1 MNFNNILKKSMEMGK
16 DFKSSLTGSGS
27 QYSKEFWDF
36 VLKISKNGENE
47 TEFQN
52 NMFICQKTAAHS
64 FENGYYSLTSII
76 PTGTDIKISFAKE
89 EGKEFSFE
97 AGNFRFTYNWKHFIF
112 TKGINENLSE
122 QLFITN
128 STEIIDN
135 FISLGVKK
143 VKFVVTDSGAITDV
157 LFTEF
162 LVAPK
167 TFEKEIEKFWEE
179 LSEPFKIFFGENYYS
194 EQELAIKSVLLKLR
208 NENSKKEEPL
218 KEDFIEEV
226 QEAEISSENSEKNEE
241 ENLLTNVADKV
252 KNIFKK

>member
-16 DFKSSLTGSGS
+16 DFKSSLTGNGTE
-27 QYSKEFWDF
+27 YSKEFWDF

-52 NMFICQKTAAHS
+52 NRFICQKTAAHS

-97 AGNFRFTYNWKHFIF
+97 TGNFRFTYNGKHFIF

-143 VKFVVTDSGAITDV
+143 VKFVV
-157 LFTEF
+157 
-162 LVAPK
+162 
-167 TFEKEIEKFWEE
+167 
-179 LSEPFKIFFGENYYS
+179 
-194 EQELAIKSVLLKLR
+194 
-208 NENSKKEEPL
+208 
-218 KEDFIEEV
+218 
-226 QEAEISSENSEKNEE
+226 
-241 ENLLTNVADKV
+241 ADYTSYQH
-252 KNIFKK
+252 

>member
-52 NMFICQKTAAHS
+52 NMFTCQKTAAHS
-64 FENGYYSLTSII
+64 FENGYSLTSII

-208 NENSKKEEPL
+208 NENSKKEGLL
-218 KEDFIEEV
+218 KEDLIEEV